1 MYDKVSIKKKDKVIV
16 LVGKDKGKTGTV
28 LEINLKKERAR
39 VEGINMMKK
48 HVRPNQQTGAQ
59 GGIEELEAPI
69 HISNLQVICPEC
81 GKPTRVGKKFLED
94 GKKVRICKK
103 CSGLLDK

>member
-1 MYDKVSIKKKDKVIV
+1 MYEKVSIKKKDKVIITN
-16 LVGKDKGKTGTV
+16 GKDKGKTGIV

-39 VEGINMMKK
+39 VEGINLMKK
-48 HVRPNQQTGAQ
+48 HVKPNPSTGAQ
-59 GGIEELEAPI
+59 GGIEEIEAPV

-81 GKPTRVGKKFLED
+81 GKATRVGKKFLED

>member
-1 MYDKVSIKKKDKVIV
+1 MYNKVSIKKKDKVIV

-39 VEGINMMKK
+39 VEGVNLMKK
-48 HVRPNQQTGAQ
+48 HVKPNPQTGAQ

-94 GKKVRICKK
+94 GKKVRVCKK